1 MRVSWHSERRH
12 PNQPVSSPPGRNR
25 PMLAVIAAI
34 IFFVAFII
42 RVTSTATGAALAP
55 LSLLLI
61 GLICLALHLAGWGTG
76 WSIKRR

>member
-1 MRVSWHSERRH
+1 MHVSWHSERRR
-12 PNQPVSSPPGRNR
+12 PANQCPALPEGNR

-34 IFFVAFII
+34 IFFIAFIL
-42 RVTSTATGAALAP
+42 RVTSTATGVALAP

-76 WSIKRR
+76 WSIRRR

>member
-1 MRVSWHSERRH
+1 
-12 PNQPVSSPPGRNR
+12 
-25 PMLAVIAAI
+25 MLAVIAAI

-61 GLICLALHLAGWGTG
+61 GLICLALHLAGWGPG
-76 WSIKRR
+76 WPVKRR